1 MGIVGNNAE
10 ASVGRVLFHD
20 ATEGHLGSGGHRIGL
35 VKNDELEASQSRA
48 RRRGA
53 ESEDLLGGGKS
64 LDLLAHNVDT
74 TVVGGVQ
81 LEHHLAHVG
90 GAIDSSGK
98 GKDGGCFAG
107 TGRTVEKQMGESVRV
122 DEFVDGCEDVLV
134 ARHIGERDG
143 AVLFD
148 PVANWLDIMG

>member
-1 MGIVGNNAE
+1 MGVIGNDAE

-20 ATEGHLGSGGHRIGL
+20 ATEGHLSGGGHSIGL
-35 VKNDELEASQSRA
+35 VKNNELEPSESRA
-48 RRRGA
+48 RSRGTQG
-53 ESEDLLGGGKS
+53 EDLLGGGKG

-81 LEHHLAHVG
+81 LEHHLAHIG
-90 GAIDSSGK
+90 GAIDSSSEGK
-98 GKDGGCFAG
+98 NGGCFTG
-107 TGRTVEKQMGESVRV
+107 TGRTVEKEMGESVRV

-134 ARHIGERDG
+134 ARHIGEGDG

-148 PVANWLDIMG
+148 PGTV

>member
-1 MGIVGNNAE
+1 MGVVGNDAE

-20 ATEGHLGSGGHRIGL
+20 ATKGHLSCGGHGIGL
-35 VKNDELEASQSRA
+35 VENDELEASQTRSRS
-48 RRRGA
+48 RGT
-53 ESEDLLGGGKS
+53 EGEDLLGGGKG

-98 GKDGGCFAG
+98 GENGGCFTG
-107 TGRTVEKQMGESVRV
+107 SGRTVEK
-122 DEFVDGCEDVLV
+122 
-134 ARHIGERDG
+134 
-143 AVLFD
+143 
-148 PVANWLDIMG
+148 

>member
-1 MGIVGNNAE
+1 MGVVGNDAE
-10 ASVGRVLFHD
+10 ASVGRVLFHN
-20 ATEGHLGSGGHRIGL
+20 ATESHLCGGGHGIGF
-35 VKNDELEASQSRA
+35 VKNDELKAGQTGSRSG
-48 RRRGA
+48 GA
-53 ESEDLLGGGKS
+53 QGEDLFGGGKG

-98 GKDGGCFAG
+98 GENGGCFTG
-107 TGRTVEKQMGESVRV
+107 TGGTVEKEMGESVRI

-134 ARHIGERDG
+134 TRHIGERNG

-148 PVANWLDIMG
+148 PVAI